1 MIISPDFLAAIRS
14 WFAILSVVRPASS
27 PAAPVS
33 LPPRYQDVRLYP
45 AAPVVDGHEFS
56 MRAPTHLWE
65 CCTTLEHEIWEYVN
79 DLNWEGRLQGLPL
92 LYRKVKQAL
101 WANGDLTGYG
111 AATVEDIHRLFD
123 ELVRESRRIRDCNA
137 FLCTA
142 LRNMGRSRRL
152 AMERAVLND
161 PPPVRPAPAHPAWD
175 QRHQNRLNSANAAE
189 LRNLQAGGL
198 IRSQADL
205 PRNATTSRNPEVAA
219 PDARPVDVQGPTLPA
234 EIPEQEPAGGP
245 FILQPV
251 ERVILHLGGAA
262 TQTTAF
268 LDPVATPASS
278 SQDRLD
284 VLELRPSASL
294 APPQQPA
301 TTQASTLTPRSRV
314 LAEDLFAGRRMD
326 DVGI

>member
-1 MIISPDFLAAIRS
+1 MRPNVCSRNTDNRETAI
-14 WFAILSVVRPASS
+14 
-27 PAAPVS
+27 
-33 LPPRYQDVRLYP
+33 
-45 AAPVVDGHEFS
+45 
-56 MRAPTHLWE
+56 HLWE
-65 CCTTLEHEIWEYVN
+65 SCSTLEDLIWEYVN
-79 DLNWEGRLQGLPL
+79 DLNWESLLPGLPL
-92 LYRKVKQAL
+92 LYQKIKQAL

-111 AATVEDIHRLFD
+111 AANVEDIHRLFE

-152 AMERAVLND
+152 AMERAALNE
-161 PPPVRPAPAHPAWD
+161 PPPVRPAAVHPPWD
-175 QRHQNRLNSANAAE
+175 QRHQNRINSANAAE
-189 LRNLQAGGL
+189 LRNLQARV

-205 PRNATTSRNPEVAA
+205 PRTVLTRSSDVAA
-219 PDARPVDVQGPTLPA
+219 PDTNPIDVQSPTLPA

-245 FILQPV
+245 FNLQPV
-251 ERVILHLGGAA
+251 ERVIIHLGSAV

-301 TTQASTLTPRSRV
+301 TTQVRTLTPRSRE
-314 LAEDLFAGRRMD
+314 LAEDLYAGRRMD